1 MKQKLINTII
11 LIRHG
16 ESDYNIEGIIQ
27 GNSNFSDL
35 TTRGIKQ
42 AVSIGEW
49 ISELEINCIYTS
61 PLTRAKRTAEL
72 ISKECGYPVNQII
85 VDKHLIEVDFCSWQ
99 GKKRDYIKETNPELY
114 KFWRRR
120 PYDLEIDNRNPI
132 RELYD
137 RISLFLNAKIYNN
150 NEKGT
155 KVIIGHK
162 GTISAILVSLLKL
175 PKSHHHF
182 MQIDRGSV
190 TVLQERI
197 STTSPFDYELIFANE
212 LPKEEG
218 ANIQPVNYKTEERTI
233 SSGELYLIRHG
244 LTSSNIDKKYQGS
257 KDIPLSNIGIRDMST
272 LAKSFLPHTP
282 TRIYSSPLKRAI
294 ESAKIIAHHNELSSI
309 SVRNDLHEFIY
320 GVWEGMTENDVIKYR
335 NAEYNQWQSSPSEAT
350 IPRAEHINNA
360 YNRCSKIWEDFQ
372 TDIESWNGS
381 IISVAHDI
389 VNRLIICNALDLP
402 ANYIWAFKQT
412 NASVSVIAVKN
423 IIDGRLRILNHST
436 NPLKSRLSD
445 EWL

>member
-1 MKQKLINTII
+1 MKRPLINTII

-27 GNSNFSDL
+27 GNSNFPDL
-35 TTRGIKQ
+35 TKRGENQ
-42 AVSIGEW
+42 AKYIGEW
-49 ISELEINCIYTS
+49 ISELEVNRIFTS
-61 PLTRAKRTAEL
+61 PLTRAKKSAEI
-72 ISKECGYPVNQII
+72 ISKECNFPVNQITA
-85 VDKHLIEVDFCSWQ
+85 DDRLEEVDFCSWQ
-99 GKKRDYIKETNPELY
+99 GEKREYIKNAFPELY
-114 KFWRRR
+114 RFWRRR
-120 PYDLEIDNRNPI
+120 PYDLEIDNKFPVK
-132 RELYD
+132 ELYN
-137 RISLFLNAKIYNN
+137 RISLFLNEHILNC

-182 MQIDRGSV
+182 LQIDRGSV

-197 STTSPFDYELIFANE
+197 STLNPFDYELIFANE
-212 LPKEEG
+212 LPKEDIV
-218 ANIQPVNYKTEERTI
+218 NMQPINFHTEERTI

-257 KDIPLSNIGIRDMST
+257 IDVPLSDIGVKDMST
-272 LAKSFLPHTP
+272 LAKSFSPRNP
-282 TRIYSSPLKRAI
+282 TRVYSSPLNRAI
-294 ESAKIIAHHNELSSI
+294 ESAKIIAQIMNINSI

-320 GVWEGMTENDVIKYR
+320 GIWEGMKENDVIKYR
-335 NAEYNQWQSSPSEAT
+335 NTEYNQWQSSPAQAT

-360 YNRCSKIWEDFQ
+360 YNRCAKIWDDFQ
-372 TDIESWNGS
+372 IDIESWNGS

-402 ANYIWAFKQT
+402 PNYIWSFKQT
-412 NASVSVIAVKN
+412 NASVSVIAVKS
-423 IIDGRLRILNHST
+423 ILDGRLRILNHST
-436 NPLKSRLSD
+436 NSLKSRLSD